1 MFSVGRLLMAV
12 VIGLLVYTAF
22 FAVPPGARADGQ
34 FDPDKVAASELAVW
48 KSAQAQDEFAVYTNL
63 VLMLREQY
71 RYSWFRAAQAGFY
84 LARATTTFVRL

>member
-34 FDPDKVAASELAVW
+34 FDPEKVAEATMLFDTSGKDPNSAAITKLLVESYRALQRALA
-48 KSAQAQDEFAVYTNL
+48 QQ
-63 VLMLREQY
+63 RQ
-71 RYSWFRAAQAGFY
+71 
-84 LARATTTFVRL
+84 RL